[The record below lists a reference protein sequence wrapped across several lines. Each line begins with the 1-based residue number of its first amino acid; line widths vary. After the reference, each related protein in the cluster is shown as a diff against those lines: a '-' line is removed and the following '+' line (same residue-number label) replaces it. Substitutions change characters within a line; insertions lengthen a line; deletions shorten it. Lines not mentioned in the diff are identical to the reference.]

1 MMTPSVYTSLDE
13 NSAVH
18 LAYHLGIVAIGIVT
32 GFAAAGLGRVTGTF
46 VALLA
51 VGMAL
56 MYAAGVT
63 G

>member
-1 MMTPSVYTSLDE
+1 
-13 NSAVH
+13 VH
-18 LAYHLGIVAIGIVT
+18 LAYHLGIVALGIVT
-32 GFAAAGLGRVTGTF
+32 GFAAAGLGRVAGTF